1 MWEKIKEW
9 LGAAAKKL
17 WQIVAPAV
25 KSAALE
31 FVNNASVQAA
41 ARAAVSAAAANG
53 LWGNEAFDYALGQ
66 LKSSAVLAGKSIAQD
81 LLDTVVQNA
90 YFEFKN
96 SKD

>member
-53 LWGNEAFDYALGQ
+53 LWGNEAFEYALKQ
-66 LKSSAVLAGKSIAQD
+66 LKSSAALAGKDVAQN

-96 SKD
+96 SK